1 MNGTNFCHKSCV
13 SIVMIYGSEYPANI
27 AICNMMAECKESR
40 LLNVESYV
48 ESSLWKFLMKQKNKK
63 KNKMISM
70 INHRLDFFNVL
81 KHSPV

>member
-48 ESSLWKFLMKQKNKK
+48 ESSLWKFLMKQKNK
-63 KNKMISM
+63 MISM

>member
-1 MNGTNFCHKSCV
+1 
-13 SIVMIYGSEYPANI
+13 MIYGSEYPANI

-48 ESSLWKFLMKQKNKK
+48 ESSLWKFLMKQKNK
-63 KNKMISM
+63 MISM